1 MPEFFKTGRYLFGLA
16 IIGFGLTQF
25 VAGHF
30 MAGFFPVSE
39 TFSSRAFFLYFT
51 STLFVFAG
59 LTIFFDKTAKHGA
72 MVAVTVFLAG
82 FVFIHLLR
90 LIQDLHN
97 AGYWTTFAE
106 MLGYCGGGYILLSK
120 LSGSTEKKPISGI
133 VVSRKTIGFIL
144 FSISL
149 ILFGIQHFMYADYI
163 ATLIPVWIP
172 FPVYWAYFVGITFFA
187 GAISI
192 LTKIK
197 TQLACLLLGFMFLF
211 WVIFLHSFRVAS
223 NVQKETEWTSLF
235 VALGFAGIF
244 FMIAEMSDTMT
255 SETTII

>member
-1 MPEFFKTGRYLFGLA
+1 MPEFFKTGRYLLALA

-30 MAGFFPVSE
+30 MTGFFPVSE
-39 TFSSRAFFLYFT
+39 TISSRAFFLYFT
-51 STLFVFAG
+51 SALFVFAG
-59 LTIFFDKTAKHGA
+59 LAICFDKTAKHGA
-72 MVAVTVFLAG
+72 LIAATVFLAG

-90 LIQDLHN
+90 LLKDPQN

-106 MLGYCGGGYILLSK
+106 MLAYCGGAYILLSK
-120 LSGSTEKKPISGI
+120 LSGYTEEKPRQPNT
-133 VVSRKTIGFIL
+133 VSRRFVGFLL
-144 FSISL
+144 FALSL
-149 ILFGIQHFMYADYI
+149 VIFGIQHFMYAGYI
-163 ATLIPVWIP
+163 ATLIPAWIP
-172 FPVYWAYFVGITFFA
+172 FPVFWAYFVGLAFLA

-211 WVIFLHSFRVAS
+211 WVIFLHTFRVAA

-244 FMIAEMSDTMT
+244 FMIAEMT
-255 SETTII
+255 ETKSSKLRIS